1 MTYIYGFYL
10 YFPQTYPKRS
20 YFFFSYLMQVKGL
33 SRFLSFYVKL
43 DKFLK
48 YIKNCFSVNKLFI
61 LQQSLEVPARPA
73 F

>member
-1 MTYIYGFYL
+1 MAFIYIFL
-10 YFPQTYPKRS
+10 KHIQRDLIFFP
-20 YFFFSYLMQVKGL
+20 YLMQVKGL

-61 LQQSLEVPARPA
+61 LQQSLEVPARPV